1 MFLDA
6 KGKACPM
13 PVLLAIKALDGGCDD
28 LTVEVDNST
37 AVQNLSRMAANRG
50 LTVTAEEG
58 EGTYRVHMTGTPAA
72 APAEEAPCEAAQPVS
87 GGFAVFVSKDRLG
100 EGDQTLG
107 RNLLRMALYTL
118 SQGEKIPDAVLLM
131 NGGVK
136 VAAGDDDE
144 IVKSLRAL
152 IARGTEVLVCG
163 TCLNFYGLTGS
174 LQVGTVS
181 NMYDILERMTRAPKV
196 IML

>member
-13 PVLLAIKALDGGCDD
+13 PVILAIKALDGGCDD
-28 LTVEVDNST
+28 LTVEVDNPT

-50 LTVTAEEG
+50 LTVTTEEG
-58 EGTYRVHMTGTPAA
+58 EGVYRVRMTGTSA
-72 APAEEAPCEAAQPVS
+72 APAEEAPCGAVQPAP

-100 EGDQTLG
+100 EGDETLG

-118 SQGEKIPDAVLLM
+118 SQGEKVPDAVLLM

-136 VAAGDDDE
+136 VAAGADGE
-144 IVKSLRAL
+144 IVQSLRTLAQ
-152 IARGTEVLVCG
+152 RGSEVLVCG
-163 TCLNFYGLTGS
+163 TCLNFYGLTGA

-196 IML
+196 IAL

>member
-13 PVLLAIKALDGGCDD
+13 PVILAIKALDGGCDD
-28 LTVEVDNST
+28 LTVEVDNPT

-50 LTVTAEEG
+50 LTVATEEG
-58 EGTYRVHMTGTPAA
+58 EGTYRVHMTGAPGA
-72 APAEEAPCEAAQPVS
+72 APEEAASEAAPPAPA
-87 GGFAVFVSKDRLG
+87 GFVVFVSRDRLG
-100 EGDQTLG
+100 EGDATLG

-118 SQGEKIPDAVLLM
+118 SQGDQAPDAVLLM

-152 IARGTEVLVCG
+152 AARGTEVLVCG
-163 TCLNFYGLTGS
+163 TCLNFFGLTGS

-181 NMYDILERMTRAPKV
+181 NMYDILGRMTRAPKV
-196 IML
+196 IAL

>member
-13 PVLLAIKALDGGCDD
+13 PVILAIKALDGGCDD
-28 LTVEVDNST
+28 LTVEVDNPT

-50 LTVTAEEG
+50 LAVATEER
-58 EGTYRVHMTGTPAA
+58 EGVYRVRMTGTPAA
-72 APAEEAPCEAAQPVS
+72 PAEEDHCEAAAPAP

-100 EGDQTLG
+100 EGDETLG

-118 SQGEKIPDAVLLM
+118 SQGEKVPDAVLLM

-136 VAAGDDDE
+136 VAAGADGE
-144 IVKSLRAL
+144 IVQSLRTLAQ
-152 IARGTEVLVCG
+152 RGSEVLVCG
-163 TCLNFYGLTGS
+163 TCLNFYGLTGA

-196 IML
+196 IAL